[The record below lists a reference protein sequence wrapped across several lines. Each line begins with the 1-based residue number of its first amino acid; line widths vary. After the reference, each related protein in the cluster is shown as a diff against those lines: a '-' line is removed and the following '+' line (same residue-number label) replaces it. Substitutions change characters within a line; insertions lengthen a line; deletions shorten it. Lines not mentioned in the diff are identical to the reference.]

1 MGQQGLA
8 APTIRAYLSGVRQ
21 LQIARG
27 FPDPEIGNMP
37 RLKQVLR
44 GVAVTKGMEGRSPA
58 RSRLPITPNIL
69 RRMKAVWSKRPPKEL
84 HESLMLWAAACVTFF
99 TFSRSG
105 EMTVPDGSAFDS
117 KLHLTISDVAI
128 DKEEAPKVIA
138 IRLRRSKTDQ
148 VGRGTSLVMGR
159 TGIELCPVEALFTLH
174 WPQGHS
180 TRAFIPVEGR
190 LSADAFAI
198 CNGGKEGPDCCRT
211 PSPEL
216 RRPQLPNWGGYDSCH
231 ARVGGL
237 HHPDLGKVE
246 EPRFPLL
253 HQARDRTAGIPDQD
267 TSPRRPVTRTKEYN
281 HSS

>member
-69 RRMKAVWSKRPPKEL
+69 RRAWSKRPPKEL

-105 EMTVPDGSAFDS
+105 EMTVPDGSAFDP

-138 IRLRRSKTDQ
+138 IRLKRSKTDQ

-159 TGIELCPVEALFTLH
+159 TGIELCPVEALLRYIGHRGTQQGPLFQWRDGSPLTRSQFVMEVRKALTAAGL
-174 WPQGHS
+174 PAQNYAGHS
-180 TRAFIPVEGR
+180 FRIGVATTAATLGLEDSTIQTLGRWRSRAFLSYIR
-190 LSADAFAI
+190 L
-198 CNGGKEGPDCCRT
+198 GTG
-211 PSPEL
+211 
-216 RRPQLPNWGGYDSCH
+216 QLAS
-231 ARVGGL
+231 L
-237 HHPDLGKVE
+237 
-246 EPRFPLL
+246 
-253 HQARDRTAGIPDQD
+253 
-267 TSPRRPVTRTKEYN
+267 TRTLARGDL
-281 HSS
+281 